1 MSTDDNKLLV
11 RRQFEEIWN
20 GGNWAPADE
29 LYARNMSTTIRI
41 TPVRAPDRTDSSSG
55 WAVTAT
61 SCTTS
66 T

>member
-20 GGNWAPADE
+20 GGNWATVDE
-29 LYARNMSTTIRI
+29 LYAPEYVNHDPYN
-41 TPVRAPDRTDSSSG
+41 PVKAPDRADSSSG

-61 SCTTS
+61 SCMTS